1 MRNARDQEGAAQSI
15 DCEPHAKRSGASLT
29 TKTRKHGERSTR
41 SLDNGGGESAIR
53 EARKAD
59 LAPILLQQGYRL
71 QPAHNGNY
79 TVLPDPDH
87 PTGPVGLL
95 LKANYWIWPD
105 RDLAGNTIDFLV
117 QVEGKTFHQAM
128 QIITTAHDYD
138 ALEQELREERGN
150 DQEILR

>member
-1 MRNARDQEGAAQSI
+1 
-15 DCEPHAKRSGASLT
+15 
-29 TKTRKHGERSTR
+29 
-41 SLDNGGGESAIR
+41 
-53 EARKAD
+53 
-59 LAPILLQQGYRL
+59 
-71 QPAHNGNY
+71 
-79 TVLPDPDH
+79 VLPDPDH